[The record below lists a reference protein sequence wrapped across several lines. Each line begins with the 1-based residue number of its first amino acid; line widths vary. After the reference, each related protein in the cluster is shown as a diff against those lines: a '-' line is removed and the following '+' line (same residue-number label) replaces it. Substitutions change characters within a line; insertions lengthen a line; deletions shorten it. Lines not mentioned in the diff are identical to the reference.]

1 MKRTQAGA
9 LLQRLFLLAQMV
21 FLAAACHAQQSTS
34 ALTLGSNCT
43 ATILNHSVR
52 INADGTFSIPN
63 IPYNFG
69 LYRAH
74 ILCTNS
80 DGTTTGALSDFITLQ
95 PNASVGIARVFPG
108 AVPPTAV
115 SLQLRTGTSTLST
128 AGATTQITTIGTLP
142 DGSLEDESASSG
154 TTYWSSNSSIA
165 TVSSTGLVT
174 AVGAGLVTITVR
186 FDGLVATT
194 PLNVSALLDSDGDG
208 MPDEWEIANGLN
220 PHDPTDAGQDPDG
233 DGLTNLQEYLHGTN
247 PHVADTDGDGLSDGD
262 EVKLGTNPLVADTDG
277 DGLSDGQEVQLGT
290 NPLVADTDGD
300 GIPDGIEVK
309 LGLNPLV
316 PDPTTLATGHV
327 IGPDGKPAAGA
338 SATIFGYFNGTADAT
353 GTFSIQYV
361 PTDLSTLVAQVL
373 YVAPGGN
380 VYNGSSQPIAGVAKG
395 TTDLGII
402 QLGVSNGVVQGVVT
416 SPSGKPVLGAQVTV
430 AGGQV
435 QLSAATDATGTYRV
449 TNLPAGTV
457 TVAAL
462 DPQTGLRG
470 TASGNLGST
479 PLTLNVALSGYGTVT
494 GSVTEPDGHQAPAG
508 VTVQL
513 SGPATLTTATNALG
527 QFTFAYVPVGSFMV
541 QASDTNGHQGSA
553 TGLVATT
560 SQTVTANIQ
569 FVGSGTVS
577 GVVEDK
583 QSNPAASA
591 QVTLVSNTNV
601 QQTLTAQADANGKY
615 SISNVVAG
623 KFTLSAAVP
632 QSRQGYTQIG
642 GTAQGTVP
650 QDGQNV
656 IVNIVVDAAGSAA
669 GTVYR
674 SDGKT
679 AAAGVKISVKG
690 SAIVATTDTS
700 GAYEVD
706 FVPPGKQQLS
716 AVDPNNEDQGA
727 AAVTVTANALAQ
739 APAITLNGLGT
750 AVVTVNDASGNTVPS
765 AQVTLASDTK
775 FTQQLTGLTN
785 SAGQYAFANV
795 LAGSVT
801 VNASGPYNLA
811 GTAQGTVPLNG
822 STNITVTLQPAGTI
836 QGTVFAADGKSPVAG
851 VNVQLDS
858 AETTISD
865 ANGNYQFASVPS
877 GEHLVQAVDGKGE
890 PDSSAEKATIAT
902 QGQTVTANIT
912 MIGLGTV
919 VGEVT
924 NSDGSPSIGIS
935 VTLKSEDPGFA
946 RILTAQTDTN
956 GNYAIT
962 QVPVGTVAVNAL
974 GSTGIA
980 AATAQ
985 LQAAGDTVTVNLKL
999 NANFVSA
1006 AHNFYDANGFLYD
1019 VDSTGEIESGT
1030 NSVFAGFGIAFPG
1043 RDDDTLSL
1051 TFTDGTTAGFAGA
1064 TLATTLQNGAEESIE
1079 QDNINGLNVIR
1090 RIFVPP
1096 TGYMARYIETLVN
1109 PTSSAI
1115 TVDVN
1120 LNSGYR
1126 YTHES
1131 RNGYTYNGTPQ
1142 VVASSS
1148 GDAAFTVTTDPS
1160 TSDHWIIEGTD
1171 LDVDPF
1177 LDTNNVPAVTYVFD
1191 DGKSPLALTAGTF
1204 VTTSNH
1210 GQMTATWGKVTV
1222 PAGQTVELMH
1232 FVSQQTIRAAAQA
1245 SAQRLIQ
1252 VPPEALTGLS
1262 AADAA
1267 NIANFRVPVNLAS
1280 TLAAL
1285 PPITGSVSG
1294 QVIAGDGTTPVPSAL
1309 VSLQSTDP
1317 IYSRTYQLVS
1327 DAQGSFLFQSGVQDT
1342 RGDTPSIPLEPA
1354 NVSAVHPLSQVTS
1367 PVYTVALAADNPL
1380 VAQSIVFSNTG
1391 QIAGTVDLTP
1401 TEVVSSG
1408 TVVVSSPSLTGTP
1421 TVPINVDGTY
1431 QVTGL
1436 PAATY
1441 SVVATIAGTILTGNT
1456 TATVTDGQSTTA
1468 NILIGANGA
1477 IQGKVLSSDSN
1488 HTPLPNVTVYL
1499 RTAGGQSLTAI
1510 SGTDG
1515 SFAFNDLPP
1524 GTYSLQAYDPS
1535 SNTGAT
1541 VTATVTSGAT
1551 VTENIVLSPGANIA
1565 GVITGPNG
1573 VSVSG
1578 LTTALT
1584 VTTAGTPKTYTTKSD
1599 SSGAFSFSNI
1609 ALGGFSIA
1617 VQGPQGYS
1625 GFAAGTLGVAGQTAR
1640 VAITLVQAGTV
1651 SGTVYQ
1657 SDGKTPAPGIHVQ
1670 IYGQTQPY
1678 RQTLVATVVTAANGS
1693 FSSSQVPV
1701 GGFTVVALNTTT
1713 GDEGVVT
1720 GSIVTA
1726 NQQVP
1731 VNVVLTGL
1739 GTLKITVLNSNSQ
1752 PDAGAAITA
1761 VGPFNVNY
1769 TATSDQQGLA
1779 TIGNVLAG
1787 TEQISAT
1794 DPSTRLSATVQATLT
1809 PGATQAITLTL
1820 QASAT
1825 LSGHVYSPDGTTPV
1839 SGAIITI
1846 YGTGL
1851 LYATNFSVTTSA
1863 DGSYHFTGIPLGV
1876 YNLVALDS
1884 NRVLRAYTPG
1894 IGLTSN
1900 GQLITQNITFSGIG
1914 TVQGT
1919 VTNPNGTAAS
1929 GIGVQVIG
1937 ASSLGGVFNAT
1948 TDTSGNYQT
1957 TGVPV
1962 GNFTVNAENLSQ
1974 GIGGSATGSITSD
1987 GDIEIVNVQMVS
1999 DVIQL
2004 TQTLTDANGFKYDV
2018 QKDGTIG
2025 NGSSYYSGQGYFF
2038 GTADYRNA
2046 FHLALFAGSTEND
2059 FVGNT
2064 TGTGVTSLSGQQ
2076 ISIEQDDLAGLNVI
2090 RHVYVPST
2098 GYFARYVE
2106 SLTNPTNAPITVD
2119 LEVSGGIQNPGAG
2132 GTFLISTS
2140 SGDTSLSTADRWL
2153 VTDDDKG
2160 ATPWPISQPSLGEAF
2175 TGAGAS
2181 QKVAVASLTM
2191 PSSQNSLY
2199 YPQLEYRWNR
2209 IAVAPGATVE
2219 IMHFAVQQSLQGQ
2232 ASAAVQR
2239 LVQQPPEIFAGLA
2252 ASDANEIVN
2261 FTVSK
2266 NLIST
2271 LPALTIPAAGTVS
2284 GHVYGADGSSP
2295 VPGAEVL
2302 FQGGDLFYGA
2312 GIAVADDSTGAFAI
2326 KNAPVGNFT
2335 VSAEEP
2341 MQLLIAAPAN
2351 GKFASGSTS
2360 ETQDVIY
2367 SNAAVVKGTIAAPNE
2382 TTYTG
2387 ATAYLLQG
2395 STESVNVWETNIGSQ
2410 PGFTLPVVPPGTSA
2424 RPAGS
2429 YAIEIQA
2436 VAPGNNGTSFY
2447 VEQPINPKAGDVV
2460 NLTFNLPDSGSLS
2473 GAFTNA
2479 SGAAISG
2486 AYVYIAP
2493 PGKSEIGYALTDSN
2507 GKFQFSELAVGTYT
2521 LTGTDPAT
2529 SLIATASPVITAGAA
2544 TTQNL
2549 RIANGGT
2556 INLSVKSSGGAVAA
2570 NSLVTISRSS
2580 DGGNYVNAG
2589 VTDSSGN
2596 LQIAQ
2601 VPVGKFTVIAYYPN
2615 SPIATGTV
2623 QQSGTGS
2630 IASNGQTVSLA
2641 ITLPATSTVNGTVN
2655 SASGTPVAGADVSFY
2670 YQGSLQYDGYGSTTT
2685 NASGVYTF
2693 SPMVASQ
2700 KLILTAERAN
2710 IKFST
2715 QVTVT
2720 TAASGTL
2727 TENIT
2732 LPVDATLVVKAI
2744 DANRN
2749 PLPNQSVAVTG
2760 QGTNYFYAEMTTQGD
2775 GTATFTGLRDGTYS
2789 LILYNSTGYVLAGS
2803 GTATIAATDDG
2814 KTVQA
2819 TVQTGYT
2826 GTIQGTLL
2834 AADRVTPA
2842 PPGEYIINLT
2852 DNGSQTQVAT
2862 MQSSDGMYSFPS
2874 VAVGRDGYTLTVN
2887 PPIFNGADEVP
2898 SVTATGKFT
2907 AAGQT
2912 QTVNAVLAI
2921 PVITGVVYQGD
2932 GTTPAAS
2939 PNVYASVQVYDY
2951 NSNSYQ
2957 PVVYQGVSSTNGAY
2971 TVPMPAPAPN
2981 ASVVAE
2987 AGGLTSQAQVA
2998 VNTGDVTD
3006 KLDITLHASGTVTGV
3021 VLDQYGNPLGY
3032 STTVSAQSSGSSYTL
3047 FGAVD
3052 PTLATFSIPYVAT
3065 GNITVT
3071 ATYVGYGCIGTAK
3084 GTLANNGDTL
3094 NVSITLKTDP
3104 CTTAGSRFRA
3114 PQILKFPELIVADN
3128 GVQPVLQRF
3137 RLELDTSFTAS
3148 GSGSSDLRKAGDNP
3162 SQPRDARPS
3171 LRRIAATYGSP
3182 AGMDPPTLPSF
3193 LVLRGGQ

>member
-1 MKRTQAGA
+1 MKRTQTGA
-9 LLQRLFLLAQMV
+9 LLQQLFLLLQWTLFV
-21 FLAAACHAQQSTS
+21 SVACHAQQSSS
-34 ALTLGSNCT
+34 AFTLGSNCT

-52 INADGTFSIPN
+52 VNADGTFSIPN

-128 AGATTQITTIGTLP
+128 AGATTQITSIGILP
-142 DGSLEDESASSG
+142 DGSLEDESASPG
-154 TTYWSSNSSIA
+154 TTYWSSNSTIA

-194 PLNVSALLDSDGDG
+194 SLNVSALLDSDGDG

-327 IGPDGKPAAGA
+327 IGSDGKPAAGA
-338 SATIFGYFNGTADAT
+338 SATIFGYFTGTTDGT
-353 GTFSIQYV
+353 GTFSIAYV
-361 PTDLSTLVAQVL
+361 PTDLSNLVAQVL

-395 TTDLGII
+395 TTDLGVIE
-402 QLGVSNGVVQGVVT
+402 LGVSNGVVQGVVT
-416 SPSGKPVLGAQVTV
+416 SPSGKLVSGAQVTV

-457 TVAAL
+457 TVAVL

-470 TASGNLGST
+470 SATGNLGSG

-494 GSVTEPDGHQAPAG
+494 GSVTQPDGHQAPAG

-513 SGPATLTTATNALG
+513 SGPTSLTTATNPLG
-527 QFTFAYVPVGSFMV
+527 QFTFAFVPVGSFTV
-541 QASDTNGHQGSA
+541 QASDANGHQGSA
-553 TGLVATT
+553 SGLVATT

-569 FVGSGTVS
+569 FVGAGTVS
-577 GVVEDK
+577 GLVEDK
-583 QSNPAASA
+583 KGNPAASA
-591 QVTLVSNTNV
+591 QITLMSNSNV

-642 GTAQGTVP
+642 GAAQGTVQ
-650 QDGQNV
+650 QDGENV
-656 IVNIVVDAAGSAA
+656 TVNIVVDSAGSAA
-669 GTVYR
+669 GIVYR

-679 AAAGVKISVKG
+679 AAAGVKMSVKG
-690 SAIVATTDTS
+690 TAIVANTDTT

-706 FVPPGKQQLS
+706 FVPPGTQQLN
-716 AVDPNNEDQGA
+716 AVDPNSGDQGA
-727 AAVTVTANALAQ
+727 VAVTVTANALAQ

-765 AQVTLASDTK
+765 AQVTLVSDTK

-785 SAGQYAFANV
+785 SAGQYAFTNV

-822 STNITVTLQPAGTI
+822 STDITVVLQPAGTI

-890 PDSSAEKATIAT
+890 PDSPVEKATITT

-924 NSDGSPSIGIS
+924 NPDGSAAVGIS
-935 VTLKSEDPGFA
+935 VTLKSEEPGFA
-946 RILTAQTDTN
+946 STFSAQTDTK
-956 GNYAIT
+956 GNYAIN
-962 QVPVGTVAVNAL
+962 QVPVGTVALNAL

-980 AATAQ
+980 TATTQ
-985 LQAAGDTVTVNLKL
+985 LQAAGDTVTVNLQL

-1019 VDSTGEIESGT
+1019 IDSSGEIESGT
-1030 NSVFAGFGIAFPG
+1030 NSVFAGFGIPFPG

-1051 TFTDGTTAGFAGA
+1051 TFTDGTTIGFTGA
-1064 TLATTLQNGAEESIE
+1064 TVATTLQNGAEESIE

-1109 PTSSAI
+1109 PSAAAI

-1131 RNGYTYNGTPQ
+1131 RDGYTYNGTPE

-1148 GDAAFTVTTDPS
+1148 GDAAFSVTTNPA

-1191 DGKSPLALTAGTF
+1191 DGMSPLALTAGTF
-1204 VTTSNH
+1204 ITTSNH
-1210 GQMTATWGKVTV
+1210 GQMTASWGKVTV

-1232 FVSQQTIRAAAQA
+1232 FVSQQTIRAAALA
-1245 SAQRLIQ
+1245 SARRLIQ
-1252 VPPEALTGLS
+1252 LPPEALAGLS
-1262 AADAA
+1262 ASDAA
-1267 NIANFRVPVNLAS
+1267 NIANFRVPVNLTS

-1285 PPITGSVSG
+1285 PPFTGSVSG
-1294 QVIAGDGTTPVPSAL
+1294 QVIAGDGATPVPSAL

-1317 IYSRTYQLVS
+1317 IYSRTYQLLS
-1327 DAQGSFLFQSGVQDT
+1327 DGQGSFLFQSGVEDA
-1342 RGDTPSIPLEPA
+1342 RGDTPAIPLEPA
-1354 NVSAVHPLSQVTS
+1354 NVSAMHPLSQVTS
-1367 PVYTVALAADNPL
+1367 PVYSVALTADDPLAA
-1380 VAQSIVFSNTG
+1380 QTIVFSNTG
-1391 QIAGTVDLTP
+1391 QIAGTVNLTP

-1408 TVVVSSPSLTGTP
+1408 TVAVSSPSLTGTP
-1421 TVPINVDGTY
+1421 TVAINVDGSY

-1456 TATVTDGQSTTA
+1456 TATVISGQSTTA

-1477 IQGKVLSSDSN
+1477 IEGKVLGSDSN
-1488 HTPLPNVTVYL
+1488 HTSLANVTVYL
-1499 RTAGGQSLTAI
+1499 RTASGQSLSGV

-1524 GTYSLQAYDPS
+1524 GAYTLQAYDPGT
-1535 SNTGAT
+1535 NTGAT
-1541 VTATVTSGAT
+1541 ISATVTAGAT
-1551 VTENIVLSPGANIA
+1551 VTQNIVLSAGANIT
-1565 GVITGPNG
+1565 GVITGPGG

-1578 LTTALT
+1578 LTTTLT
-1584 VTTAGTPKTYTTKSD
+1584 VTSAGVQKTYTTKSD
-1599 SSGAFSFSNI
+1599 SSGSFSFSNVS
-1609 ALGGFSIA
+1609 LGGFFIT

-1625 GFAAGTLGVAGQTAR
+1625 GFAAGTLGVAGQTAS
-1640 VAITLVQAGTV
+1640 VAITLTQAGTV
-1651 SGTVYQ
+1651 NGTVYQ
-1657 SDGKTPAPGIHVQ
+1657 SDGKTPAPGIQVQ

-1678 RQTLVATVVTAANGS
+1678 RQTLVATVITAANGT
-1693 FSSSQVPV
+1693 FSSSEVPV
-1701 GGFTVVALNTTT
+1701 GGFTVVALNTAT

-1720 GSIVTA
+1720 GTIVTA
-1726 NQQVP
+1726 NQLVP
-1731 VNVVLTGL
+1731 VNVVLAGL
-1739 GTLKITVLNSNSQ
+1739 GTLKIAVLNSNSQ
-1752 PDAGAAITA
+1752 PDAGAAITV

-1779 TIGNVLAG
+1779 TISNVLAG
-1787 TEQISAT
+1787 NEQISAT
-1794 DPSTRLSATVQATLT
+1794 DPSTRLSATVQDTLA
-1809 PGATQAITLTL
+1809 PGATQTVTLTL

-1825 LSGHVYSPDGTTPV
+1825 LSGHVYSPDGSTPI
-1839 SGAIITI
+1839 SGAILTI

-1851 LYATNFSVTTSA
+1851 LYGTNFTVTTAA
-1863 DGSYHFTGIPLGV
+1863 DGSYQFTGIPLGV

-1894 IGLTSN
+1894 ITLTSN
-1900 GQLITQNITFSGIG
+1900 GQLVTQNITFSGIG

-1919 VTNPNGTAAS
+1919 VTNPDGTAAAS
-1929 GIGVQVIG
+1929 IGVQVIS
-1937 ASSLGGVFNAT
+1937 ASSLGGVFNTT

-1962 GNFTVNAENLSQ
+1962 GNFTVNAENLAQ

-2025 NGSSYYSGQGYFF
+2025 NGSSYYSGDGYFF

-2046 FHLALFAGSTEND
+2046 FHLALFTGGTEND

-2064 TGTGVTSLSGQQ
+2064 TGTGVTSLGGQQ

-2106 SLTNPTNAPITVD
+2106 SLTNPTGAPITVD
-2119 LEVSGGIQNPGAG
+2119 LEVSGGIQNPGTG
-2132 GTFLISTS
+2132 GTLLISTS
-2140 SGDTSLSTADRWL
+2140 SGDTTLSTADQWL
-2153 VTDDDKG
+2153 VTDDDNG
-2160 ATPWPISQPSLGEAF
+2160 STPWPLSQPSLAEAF
-2175 TGAGAS
+2175 AGAGAS
-2181 QKVAVASLTM
+2181 QKAAVASLTL
-2191 PSSQNSLY
+2191 PSSQNGYY
-2199 YPQLEYRWNR
+2199 YPQLEYRWNS
-2209 IAVAPGATVE
+2209 ITVAPGATVE

-2252 ASDANEIVN
+2252 ASDAKEITNFAVN
-2261 FTVSK
+2261 S

-2271 LPALTIPAAGTVS
+2271 LPALTIPSAGTVS
-2284 GHVYGADGSSP
+2284 GHVYGTDGSSP

-2302 FQGGDLFYGA
+2302 FQGSDLFYGA
-2312 GIAVADDSTGAFAI
+2312 GIAVADDSTGAFTI

-2335 VSAEEP
+2335 VSAQEP
-2341 MQLLIAAPAN
+2341 MQLLVAPPAS
-2351 GKFASGSTS
+2351 GKFASDATS
-2360 ETQDVIY
+2360 ATQDVIY
-2367 SNAAVVKGTIAAPNE
+2367 SNAAVVKGTIVSPSE

-2387 ATAYLLQG
+2387 AIAYLVDG
-2395 STESVNVWETNIGSQ
+2395 SNENVEVWQTNIGSQ
-2410 PGFTLPVVPPGTSA
+2410 PNFTLPVVPPGTSA
-2424 RPAGS
+2424 SPAGS
-2429 YAIEIQA
+2429 YAIVVQA
-2436 VAPGNNGTSFY
+2436 IAPGNNGNSFS
-2447 VEQPINPKAGDVV
+2447 VTQPINPKAGDVV

-2479 SGAAISG
+2479 SGAAIAG

-2493 PGKSEIGYALTDSN
+2493 RGLSEIGYALTDSN
-2507 GKFQFSELAVGTYT
+2507 GKFQFTELAVGTYT

-2529 SLIATASPVITAGAA
+2529 GLIATASPVIKAGAA

-2549 RIANGGT
+2549 QIADGGT
-2556 INLSVKSSGGAVAA
+2556 INLSVKLNGGAVAA
-2570 NSLVTISRSS
+2570 NSLVTINRSS
-2580 DGGNYVNAG
+2580 DGGSYVDAG
-2589 VTDSSGN
+2589 VTDSNGN
-2596 LQIAQ
+2596 LQITQ
-2601 VPVGKFTVIAYYPN
+2601 VPVGNFTVIAYYPN
-2615 SPIATGTV
+2615 SPIATGSV
-2623 QQSGTGS
+2623 QGSGTGS

-2641 ITLPATSTVNGTVN
+2641 ITLPATSTLTGTVT
-2655 SASGTPVAGADVSFY
+2655 SASGTPVSGASVSFY
-2670 YQGSLQYDGYGSTTT
+2670 YQGSVQFDGYGSTTT

-2700 KLILTAERAN
+2700 KIALTAERPN
-2710 IKFST
+2710 INFAT
-2715 QVTVT
+2715 QLTVT

-2727 TENIT
+2727 TQNIT

-2744 DANRN
+2744 DANGN
-2749 PLPNQSVAVTG
+2749 PLPNQSVAAQG
-2760 QGTNYFYAEMTTQGD
+2760 QGTNYYYADLTTQGD
-2775 GTATFTGLRDGTYS
+2775 GTAAFVGVRDGAYS
-2789 LILYNSTGYVLAGS
+2789 LILYNSSYVLAGS
-2803 GTATIAATDDG
+2803 GTATVAATDDG

-2834 AADRVTPA
+2834 AADAVTPA
-2842 PPGEYIINLT
+2842 PPGEYIITLT
-2852 DNGSQTQVAT
+2852 DNDSQTQVASV
-2862 MQSSDGMYSFPS
+2862 QSSDGTFSFPS
-2874 VAVGRDGYTLTVN
+2874 VAVGRDGYSLTVN

-2898 SVTATGKFT
+2898 TVTETGKFT
-2907 AAGQT
+2907 ADGQT
-2912 QTVNAVLAI
+2912 QTMNVVLAI
-2921 PVITGVVYQGD
+2921 PVITGTVYQGD

-2939 PNVYASVQVYDY
+2939 PNVYGSVQVYDY
-2951 NSNSYQ
+2951 STDSYQ
-2957 PVVYQGVSSTNGAY
+2957 AVVYEGISSANGTY

-2998 VNTGDVTD
+2998 VNTGDVID

-3021 VLDQYGNPLGY
+3021 VLDQFGNPLGY
-3032 STTVSAQSSGSSYTL
+3032 NTTVSAQSSGSSYTL

-3052 PTLATFSIPYVAT
+3052 PTSATFSIPYVAT
-3065 GNITVT
+3065 GKITVT
-3071 ATYVGYGCIGTAK
+3071 ATYVGYGCIGTAT

-3094 NVSITLKTDP
+3094 NVSITLTTDP
-3104 CTTAGSRFRA
+3104 CTTASSRIKVPQMFR
-3114 PQILKFPELIVADN
+3114 FPETIASN
-3128 GVQPVLQRF
+3128 RETQPTPQRF
-3137 RLELDTSFTAS
+3137 RLQTGMFSRATGS
-3148 GSGSSDLRKAGDNP
+3148 GSGDVRNRGDKH
-3162 SQPRDARPS
+3162 SQPLEARPNF
-3171 LRRIAATYGSP
+3171 RRTAASYGLAHDLDIP
-3182 AGMDPPTLPSF
+3182 ALSSF
-3193 LVLRGGQ
+3193 LLLQGGQ